1 MKDYREILES
11 IGYSL
16 TDDGKHYRAKPLYR
30 DSDNCT
36 VLCINKDNGSWFD
49 FKTSEGG
56 PFEKLVGKTVNI
68 SSGDVSGWL
77 RDRNFSSE
85 AALSEVKK
93 LIIEDTV
100 FDDSVIKALEQD
112 FSYWKNRGINEET
125 LKIFKGGVC
134 KAGKMKNRYVF
145 PIYNSVQKIVGIS
158 GRLIVPQF
166 ASSPKWKH
174 LGLKKSWAYPTILN
188 VDYIKERNH
197 VIIVES
203 IGDMLS
209 LWQSGVKTSVVSFGL
224 DIQPGLLNFLL
235 KLDVKKI
242 IIAFNN
248 DSDNKMAGNIAAE
261 KQRRKLLRYFDSS
274 QVCVSLPSAKDFG
287 EMSADQI
294 TQWKKT
300 TKNICLH
307 QE

>member
-85 AALSEVKK
+85 AALSEVIKI
-93 LIIEDTV
+93 IIEDTV

-112 FSYWKNRGINEET
+112 FSYWKNR
-125 LKIFKGGVC
+125 
-134 KAGKMKNRYVF
+134 
-145 PIYNSVQKIVGIS
+145 
-158 GRLIVPQF
+158 
-166 ASSPKWKH
+166 
-174 LGLKKSWAYPTILN
+174 
-188 VDYIKERNH
+188 
-197 VIIVES
+197 
-203 IGDMLS
+203 
-209 LWQSGVKTSVVSFGL
+209 
-224 DIQPGLLNFLL
+224 
-235 KLDVKKI
+235 
-242 IIAFNN
+242 
-248 DSDNKMAGNIAAE
+248 
-261 KQRRKLLRYFDSS
+261 
-274 QVCVSLPSAKDFG
+274 
-287 EMSADQI
+287 
-294 TQWKKT
+294 
-300 TKNICLH
+300 
-307 QE
+307 

>member
-1 MKDYREILES
+1 
-11 IGYSL
+11 
-16 TDDGKHYRAKPLYR
+16 
-30 DSDNCT
+30 
-36 VLCINKDNGSWFD
+36 
-49 FKTSEGG
+49 
-56 PFEKLVGKTVNI
+56 
-68 SSGDVSGWL
+68 
-77 RDRNFSSE
+77 
-85 AALSEVKK
+85 
-93 LIIEDTV
+93 
-100 FDDSVIKALEQD
+100 
-112 FSYWKNRGINEET
+112 
-125 LKIFKGGVC
+125 
-134 KAGKMKNRYVF
+134 MKNRYVF